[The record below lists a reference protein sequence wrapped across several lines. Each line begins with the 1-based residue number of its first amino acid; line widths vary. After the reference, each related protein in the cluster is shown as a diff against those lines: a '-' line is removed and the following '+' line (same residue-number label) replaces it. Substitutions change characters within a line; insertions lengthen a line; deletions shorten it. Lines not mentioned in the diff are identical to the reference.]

1 MSSGGRQ
8 TALGERYAGHNRA
21 RGRGFIYGGAERT
34 EALRAFLRIPDDG
47 LVLDLGCRDGSLA
60 EALGLPGDRTVGA
73 DIDAEAL
80 AAAGAAG
87 AESPCRA
94 DLWGGFPFRDGAFAA
109 AVAGEIV
116 EHVPFPQEFVAE
128 VARVLRPGGTVV
140 GSVPNAFR
148 LTEPPRLRVRTV
160 VRGRSDAPASV
171 LAARPCA
178 TCWNIDFTHVRDHIR
193 ASAASRGVWP
203 RMFGNDL
210 VWTGVKA

>member
-34 EALRAFLRIPDDG
+34 EALRAFLRVPDDG

-60 EALGLPGDRTVGA
+60 EALGLPADRTVGA

-148 LTEPPRLRVRTV
+148 LRNRLVFAT
-160 VRGRSDAPASV
+160 GRWFETDPTHLRQFSPASLRDLLERRFTEV
-171 LAARPCA
+171 RIHPCVGRLA
-178 TCWNIDFTHVRDHIR
+178 
-193 ASAASRGVWP
+193 GVWP

>member
-21 RGRGFIYGGAERT
+21 RGRGFIYGGAQRT
-34 EALRAFLRIPDDG
+34 EALRAFLRIPGDG

-80 AAAGAAG
+80 VAARAAG

-148 LTEPPRLRVRTV
+148 LRNRLVFATGRWFETDPTHLRQFSPTSLRQLLEHRFTEVRI
-160 VRGRSDAPASV
+160 
-171 LAARPCA
+171 RPCVGRLA
-178 TCWNIDFTHVRDHIR
+178 
-193 ASAASRGVWP
+193 GVWP